1 MSKVESQYKFCSNC
15 GTKLPLE
22 SKFCLSCGSEQ
33 KYMEVDRDNDGEK
46 EVINTVTQFP
56 LEMKNGQKRNLNIC
70 YFLSL
75 IGLLLAFSPRIF
87 NITAMDK
94 RGALTFLGGTLV
106 IMSFVVG
113 IVIFRTR
120 AKVLQ
125 SIIEGE
131 NLIAYWKYSK
141 AEWKKHVNEQ
151 YEETKG
157 AYKGMFIFL
166 MMLSTIIFLPFIIL
180 EKKMIIV
187 LVALL
192 ALCGLAAIVSSS
204 ASKKVVPNPFVVI
217 SRSGVLIN
225 NTLYVWKG
233 FGLRFKGAEYCQ
245 EDSSIILINFEV
257 LYTRHAQRNQAA
269 AVLIPIG
276 KEEEAEKVINELNK
290 MLR

>member
-70 YFLSL
+70 YFISL

-94 RGALTFLGGTLV
+94 RGALTFLGVALA
-106 IMSFVVG
+106 IMSFIVG
-113 IVIFRTR
+113 IVIFRAR

-131 NLIAYWKYSK
+131 NVIAYWKYSK

-151 YEETKG
+151 HKETKV

-166 MMLSTIIFLPFIIL
+166 MVLSTIIFFPFILL

-187 LVALL
+187 LVVLL
-192 ALCGLAAIVSSS
+192 ALCGLAALLSSA
-204 ASKKVVPNPFVVI
+204 ASKKVVPNPFVII
-217 SRSGVLIN
+217 SKDGALIN
-225 NTLYVWKG
+225 NNFYVWKG
-233 FGLRFKGAEYCQ
+233 IGLRFRGAEYCE
-245 EDSSIILINFEV
+245 EDPSIMLINFEV
-257 LYTRHAQRNQAA
+257 LYTRHAQRNQPA
-269 AVLIPIG
+269 AVLIPKG